1 MPDFEWTVD
10 SLGPRIEA
18 FLNPVLDAADFDL
31 GYDLYEVNRSD
42 DAIGPEVAVDFNGGD
57 ARLLLRRRGSLL
69 LALEHLTLEAL
80 RIPHQ
85 DRFRLIFDVED
96 YRILRIEELRQSAKV
111 AAERVKRTGRRF
123 AFRPMTSRE
132 RRILHVALRDEDAVK
147 TLSEGVPPY
156 RYTVVSLRQQ
166 GKS

>member
-57 ARLLLRRRGSLL
+57 AHLLLRRRGSLL

>member
-166 GKS
+166 DKS